1 MLSIPEELYLLAI
14 DEDKGVVVKS
24 ANLALN
30 YALAGAILADLTL
43 QNKVTSNDKGRLEL
57 IDTTQ
62 LGDIIADPVLQII
75 SSSEKSRRLSFWISE
90 ISAKPKKLRR
100 RIEESLVSKGIII
113 REDDRFVGIALAD
126 ESDSFST
133 VKFQIKRS
141 LRAGILAG
149 QTNDLRS
156 LALLGLARSSKL
168 LHLIFTAD
176 EQRIARRRIQEA
188 VVREAL
194 GNSTAQTIEEID
206 AAVSACLADA

>member
-14 DEDKGVVVKS
+14 DEDKGIVVKS
-24 ANLALN
+24 ANQALN
-30 YALAGAILADLTL
+30 YALAGAILAELTL
-43 QNKVTSNDKGRLEL
+43 QNIVTSNDKGRLEL
-57 IDTTQ
+57 ADTTRP
-62 LGDIIADPVLQII
+62 GDIIFDSVLQKI
-75 SSSEKSRRLSFWISE
+75 SSSEKSRRLSYWISE

-100 RIEESLVSKGIII
+100 RIEESLVGKGIII

-126 ESDSFST
+126 ESGSSAT
-133 VKFQIKRS
+133 VKFQIKSS

-176 EQRIARRRIQEA
+176 EQRVSRRRIQEA

-194 GNSTAQTIEEID
+194 GNSTAQTIEEIN